1 MGFRGSQITPVCAG
15 AYLSPATRT
24 MPYASCGGR
33 RVRTTVGRG
42 CGELRTW
49 VNARAITVRMKRTP

>member
-1 MGFRGSQITPVCAG
+1 MGLRGSQITPVCTG

-24 MPYASCGGR
+24 TPYASCGGR

-42 CGELRTW
+42 CGELRTC
-49 VNARAITVRMKRTP
+49 VKARATTVRMKSTP